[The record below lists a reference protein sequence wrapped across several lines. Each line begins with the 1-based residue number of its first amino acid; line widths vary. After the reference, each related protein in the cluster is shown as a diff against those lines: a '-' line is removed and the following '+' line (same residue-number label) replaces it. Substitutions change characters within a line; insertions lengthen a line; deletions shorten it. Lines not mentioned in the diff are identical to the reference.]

1 MAQLKLGINID
12 VEDSEVER
20 VLGFFDDLLKRK
32 ESLAVGEGV
41 PATPKQISYLKRL
54 GYTDDPSVLS
64 KREASDKISELEAK
78 P

>member
-32 ESLAVGEGV
+32 ENLAEGEGI
-41 PATPKQISYLKRL
+41 PATPKQVRYLKSL
-54 GYTDDPSVLS
+54 GYTGDPNVLS
-64 KREASDKISELEAK
+64 NREASDKISELEVK